1 MSVLNKPAQL
11 LEDGWCWVE
20 YDDGSGHLEN
30 PNGKSVI
37 SYDYTTQEYRD
48 VHGNWKF
55 MNNYP
60 DTTSWKQFK
69 TDTEN
74 IIVAEGLAS
83 YNDLVNSIATFRM
96 MSLSVGKHMKNSQKS
111 TILFMICF

>member
-11 LEDGWCWVE
+11 LEDGWRWVE

-48 VHGNWKF
+48 VHS
-55 MNNYP
+55 NYDKKCITP
-60 DTTSWKQFK
+60 LDCF
-69 TDTEN
+69 D
-74 IIVAEGLAS
+74 IAIGYDIEGKDYSEA
-83 YNDLVNSIATFRM
+83 
-96 MSLSVGKHMKNSQKS
+96 
-111 TILFMICF
+111 ILFIHSYIDSNYSELIALENSYFVNDTLS